1 MNPYKNRDLG
11 AEYQQGIF
19 DMLRGA
25 KDLWLKSGM
34 GLLNPNN
41 PAYQYLKSPM
51 PSGSLLD
58 DPELVALSE
67 NLPMLDPSS
76 VAGMTKVF
84 HGSPH
89 LFKNWDFSKMGS
101 GEGAQ
106 AYGHGGYFA
115 GNRKVGEYYAD
126 VLMND
131 KIIDD
136 INPNSLEQEYVIN
149 KIKEYRNQTNASP
162 DKQSVG
168 AWMAQDYSPS
178 DYGYYFNETG
188 EYLNKNNVEKAF
200 DDLYEKMKGRLYEIE
215 LKPDP
220 EDFPMYDVP
229 LKDQPMA
236 MEKINA
242 AKNRLEA
249 LKKERDWTLSQ
260 IQEKKKQPGYVSE
273 LPDELKWADDMFTP
287 SEDFPKLK
295 PIEDEIEKLESALF
309 IVDHPERTI
318 MDRMSPRDKAGF
330 KTPEWKPAA
339 EIAEAYRTIGFPGHR
354 FLDGMSRSGRR
365 PEKNFNYVVY
375 PTDDPDM
382 IKITNPPQSLL
393 D

>member
-1 MNPYKNRDLG
+1 MNPYKERDLG
-11 AEYQQGIF
+11 SEYQQGIF

-25 KDLWLKSGM
+25 KDLWLQSGM

-115 GNRKVGEYYAD
+115 GSKNVGEHYAENLGKYIDPHHTYKGQKFETFDPWNKAYAD
-126 VLMND
+126 VKGLDRRINHIIRNLEND
-131 KIIDD
+131 K
-136 INPNSLEQEYVIN
+136 NLTA
-149 KIKEYRNQTNASP
+149 KEYIDNQITAHERGIEFIKREPENIISNPP
-162 DKQSVG
+162 DGFTVEGLQKIINEYKSLDPNDFKFVPQGKQSH
-168 AWMAQDYSPS
+168 
-178 DYGYYFNETG
+178 
-188 EYLNKNNVEKAF
+188 
-200 DDLYEKMKGRLYEIE
+200 LYEIE
-215 LKPDP
+215 LRPDP
-220 EDFPMYDVP
+220 EDFPEYYTP
-229 LKDQPMA
+229 ISDQ
-236 MEKINA
+236 
-242 AKNRLEA
+242 KNI
-249 LKKERDWTLSQ
+249 LKKYNDAYKRSKVATGEEKAKLEKALDVINPRLSIENQ
-260 IQEKKKQPGYVSE
+260 YHHHKTRKNKKEWFPATVVSE
-273 LPDELKWADDMFTP
+273 SLSTLG
-287 SEDFPKLK
+287 
-295 PIEDEIEKLESALF
+295 I
-309 IVDHPERTI
+309 
-318 MDRMSPRDKAGF
+318 
-330 KTPEWKPAA
+330 
-339 EIAEAYRTIGFPGHR
+339 PGHKY
-354 FLDGMSRSGRR
+354 LDATSRGNR
-365 PEKNFNYVVY
+365 PSKNFNYVVY
-375 PTDDPDM
+375 PTDEADM

>member
-1 MNPYKNRDLG
+1 MRPRNRDLG

-25 KDLWLKSGM
+25 KDFWLKSGM

-106 AYGHGGYFA
+106 AFGHGGYFA
-115 GNRKVGEYYAD
+115 SNKKIGEHYRD
-126 VLMND
+126 VLTDTTDGYFKYKSLTDKEND
-131 KIIDD
+131 IIKDF
-136 INPNSLEQEYVIN
+136 YV
-149 KIKEYRNQTNASP
+149 SP
-162 DKQSVG
+162 DDDNSMIRHHVKQQLSKRDTL
-168 AWMAQDYSPS
+168 QDFNERLRNNQPTA
-178 DYGYYFNETG
+178 DEYGYLKKNG
-188 EYLNKNNVEKAF
+188 EIAFEFGEEGKRLYEQSIGLLNDQINTLKKVENINRQ
-200 DDLYEKMKGRLYEIE
+200 DDLVKNTGHLYEIE
-215 LKPDP
+215 LRPDP
-220 EDFPMYDVP
+220 EDFPEYYTP
-229 LKDQPMA
+229 ISDQ
-236 MEKINA
+236 
-242 AKNRLEA
+242 KNI
-249 LKKERDWTLSQ
+249 LKKYNDAYKRSKVATGEEKAMLEKALDVINPRLSIEDQ
-260 IQEKKKQPGYVSE
+260 YHHHKTRKNKKEWFPATVVSE
-273 LPDELKWADDMFTP
+273 SLRILG
-287 SEDFPKLK
+287 
-295 PIEDEIEKLESALF
+295 I
-309 IVDHPERTI
+309 
-318 MDRMSPRDKAGF
+318 
-330 KTPEWKPAA
+330 
-339 EIAEAYRTIGFPGHR
+339 PGHKY
-354 FLDGMSRSGRR
+354 LDATSRGNRSS
-365 PEKNFNYVVY
+365 KNFNYVVY

>member
-1 MNPYKNRDLG
+1 MNPRKRDLG
-11 AEYQQGIF
+11 SEYQQGIF

-25 KDLWLKSGM
+25 KDFWLKSGM

-115 GNRKVGEYYAD
+115 GNRKVGEHYAD

-136 INPNSLEQEYVIN
+136 INPNSLEEEYVIN

-220 EDFPMYDVP
+220 EDFPEYYTP
-229 LKDQPMA
+229 ISDQ
-236 MEKINA
+236 
-242 AKNRLEA
+242 KNI
-249 LKKERDWTLSQ
+249 LKKYNDVYKRSKVATGEEKAMLEKALDVINPRLSIDDQ
-260 IQEKKKQPGYVSE
+260 YHHHKTRKNKKEWFPATVVSE
-273 LPDELKWADDMFTP
+273 SL
-287 SEDFPKLK
+287 
-295 PIEDEIEKLESALF
+295 
-309 IVDHPERTI
+309 RTLGI
-318 MDRMSPRDKAGF
+318 
-330 KTPEWKPAA
+330 
-339 EIAEAYRTIGFPGHR
+339 PGHKY
-354 FLDGMSRSGRR
+354 LDATSRGNS
-365 PEKNFNYVVY
+365 PSKNFNYVVY
-375 PTDDPDM
+375 PTNDPDM